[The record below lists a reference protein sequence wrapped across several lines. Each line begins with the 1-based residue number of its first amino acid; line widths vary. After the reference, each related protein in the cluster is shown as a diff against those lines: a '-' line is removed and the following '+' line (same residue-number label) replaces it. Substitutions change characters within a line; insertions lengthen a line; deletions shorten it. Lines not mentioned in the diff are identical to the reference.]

1 MMEERREGKEGGK
14 MLKTKE
20 RTTTK
25 RGFREVGRKREKTK
39 GREKMKE
46 GMRGEE

>member
-1 MMEERREGKEGGK
+1 MMEERRGGKEGGK

-25 RGFREVGRKREKTK
+25 RDKRIRKK
-39 GREKMKE
+39 
-46 GMRGEE
+46 